1 MAAYIWTHLE
11 AICMPL
17 VMKTA
22 LRTDIVCPSKVL
34 RQLQSL
40 TAQSFRVVS
49 AEAVRTHWVEGGSE
63 GGREKGERMR
73 KRKERMKS
81 EDKESEK
88 DEQNRRSRI
97 HRPGPQVRTGHSR
110 CLSCDLSEHPPD
122 FHHSRSTTAGRNLM
136 LKAAL

>member
-22 LRTDIVCPSKVL
+22 LRTDIVCPSNVF

-49 AEAVRTHWVEGGSE
+49 AEAVRTHWVEGGEGRE
-63 GGREKGERMR
+63 GGRKGGREGEEKEE
-73 KRKERMKS
+73 KEREGREKTKRVKKMSKS
-81 EDKESEK
+81 E
-88 DEQNRRSRI
+88 EQD
-97 HRPGPQVRTGHSR
+97 PQTWSTGENWT
-110 CLSCDLSEHPPD
+110 LQMPL
-122 FHHSRSTTAGRNLM
+122 L
-136 LKAAL
+136 